1 MVGLPWKSEPCDC
14 LEIGLGQIYASIRIR
29 LSKFHRFWGRNKN
42 VVSPLFYSISFGMG
56 QFGGL
61 ELHLH
66 QIYCEVHL
74 KQGNCAELD
83 FTFRKI
89 ISHLILLIFHFFNFD
104 IEHYIFTIQ
113 TSETI
118 LHNKRSL
125 DIPHSYLANFGP
137 FWTVVLWPENQ
148 WTGHKEHLLR
158 SAKQAIW
165 I

>member
-1 MVGLPWKSEPCDC
+1 ML
-14 LEIGLGQIYASIRIR
+14 Y
-29 LSKFHRFWGRNKN
+29 H
-42 VVSPLFYSISFGMG
+42 LFYSISFGMG

-125 DIPHSYLANFGP
+125 HIPHSYLANFGP
-137 FWTVVLWPENQ
+137 F
-148 WTGHKEHLLR
+148 
-158 SAKQAIW
+158 
-165 I
+165 